1 MKKTWDTIKEVAVK
15 TKTIKYDISEIV
27 IDEIEN
33 FD

>member
-1 MKKTWDTIKEVAVK
+1 MKKTWDTLKEVAVK
-15 TKTIKYDISEIV
+15 TKIFKYDISEIV